1 MLREGEAMG
10 VWRLRQALH
19 ASEGGQWY
27 RARHALAAE
36 QTSAVLVLGRS
47 ERAADV
53 MLRFADQAGDLG
65 RLAHQAIAVPTD
77 SGVTTGGAPYLIIEG
92 ADSACCKP
100 ILAACATLD
109 LRERLQWLVQLCEAL
124 RYAHQQSWLLG
135 EMDPAMLWID
145 TVDLRPL
152 LMGVGL
158 VRMPDPADPFDRGVS
173 LGATAGYRAP
183 ELLAGE
189 PPSLATEAYGLGAL
203 LSVLVQGHLPVL
215 TAVDLGLEFEDLA
228 AEAAAG
234 STGLE
239 ALWPALGAAELAGL
253 QALLSPCS
261 ALDAVERYASAE
273 AIADKLRD
281 WLALAS
287 PPAVTFRNG
296 AAAENGDAGAEAT
309 RYSPSMPAS
318 SSTPSESSTSPSS
331 SASSASSAASTA
343 SAASPAPN
351 PAEPAVS
358 TAWVAALRRRWRRA
372 LGHLMRANQ
381 PTPPRR

>member
-1 MLREGEAMG
+1 MG

-27 RARHALAAE
+27 RARHALATA
-36 QTSAVLVLGRS
+36 QTSAVLVLSRN

-65 RLAHQAIAVPTD
+65 RLDHPAIAVPTD
-77 SGVTTGGAPYLIIEG
+77 SGVTTGGAPYLIVEG

-100 ILAACATLD
+100 ILAACATLG
-109 LRERLQWLVQLCEAL
+109 LRERLAWLVQLCEAL

-135 EMDPAMLWID
+135 EIDPAMLWID

-173 LGATAGYRAP
+173 LGATAGYQAP

-189 PPSLATEAYGLGAL
+189 PPSLATEAFGLGAL

-228 AEAAAG
+228 AESAAAN
-234 STGLE
+234 TGLE
-239 ALWPALGAAELAGL
+239 ALWPTLNTSELAGL
-253 QALLSPCS
+253 TALLRPCS
-261 ALDAVERYASAE
+261 ALNAADRYVSAE
-273 AIADKLRD
+273 AIADELRD
-281 WLALAS
+281 WLALLPPSPVTIPVGAHIDGDLETLLATVAAMAAADAS
-287 PPAVTFRNG
+287 PPK
-296 AAAENGDAGAEAT
+296 
-309 RYSPSMPAS
+309 SPKPPQPPKPIPPPRS
-318 SSTPSESSTSPSS
+318 
-331 SASSASSAASTA
+331 
-343 SAASPAPN
+343 
-351 PAEPAVS
+351 AEPVGPTNWV
-358 TAWVAALRRRWRRA
+358 TALGRRWRQA
-372 LGHLMRANQ
+372 LRQLMQATL
-381 PTPPRR
+381 PTPPRG

>member
-10 VWRLRQALH
+10 VWRLLQALH

-27 RARHALAAE
+27 RARHALATE
-36 QTSAVLVLGRS
+36 QTSAVLVLGRT

-77 SGVTTGGAPYLIIEG
+77 SGVTTGGAPYLIVEG
-92 ADSACCKP
+92 ADSDCCKP

-158 VRMPDPADPFDRGVS
+158 VRMPDPVDPFDRGVS
-173 LGATAGYRAP
+173 LGATAGYQAP
-183 ELLAGE
+183 ELLVGE
-189 PPSLATEAYGLGAL
+189 PPSLATEAFGLGAL

-215 TAVDLGLEFEDLA
+215 TAVDLGLEFEDVAGETA
-228 AEAAAG
+228 AD
-234 STGLE
+234 STALDT
-239 ALWPALGAAELAGL
+239 LWPTLSAVELAGL
-253 QALLSPCS
+253 HALLQPCS
-261 ALDAVERYASAE
+261 ALNAADRYVSAE
-273 AIADKLRD
+273 AIADALRA
-281 WLALAS
+281 WLALVPAPAAPIPVGAVIESDVDAAVPAPPSPPAS
-287 PPAVTFRNG
+287 PPVPR
-296 AAAENGDAGAEAT
+296 
-309 RYSPSMPAS
+309 
-318 SSTPSESSTSPSS
+318 
-331 SASSASSAASTA
+331 
-343 SAASPAPN
+343 
-351 PAEPAVS
+351 PAEQAAPS
-358 TAWVAALRRRWRRA
+358 DWLTALGRRWRQA
-372 LGHLMRANQ
+372 VGNLMQASL

>member
-1 MLREGEAMG
+1 MG

-27 RARHALAAE
+27 RARHALATE
-36 QTSAVLVLGRS
+36 QASAVLVLGRS

-77 SGVTTGGAPYLIIEG
+77 SGVTTGGAPYLIVEG
-92 ADSACCKP
+92 ADSVCCKP

-173 LGATAGYRAP
+173 LGATAGYQAP

-189 PPSLATEAYGLGAL
+189 PPSLATEAFGLGAL

-215 TAVDLGLEFEDLA
+215 TAVDLGLEFEDVA
-228 AEAAAG
+228 ADAAAG
-234 STGLE
+234 STGLD
-239 ALWPALGAAELAGL
+239 ALWPALSAAELDGL
-253 QALLSPCS
+253 HALLRPCS
-261 ALDAVERYASAE
+261 ALHAADRYVSAE
-273 AIADKLRD
+273 AIADELRG
-281 WLALAS
+281 WLAL
-287 PPAVTFRNG
+287 V
-296 AAAENGDAGAEAT
+296 
-309 RYSPSMPAS
+309 
-318 SSTPSESSTSPSS
+318 
-331 SASSASSAASTA
+331 
-343 SAASPAPN
+343 PAPAA
-351 PAEPAVS
+351 PIPVGVVIDAAVATAAPPDRLPPPPPTPVRRSVEEPLPTDWLS
-358 TAWVAALRRRWRRA
+358 ALRRRWRQA
-372 LGHLMRANQ
+372 VGNLMQ
-381 PTPPRR
+381 STLPTPPRR

>member
-1 MLREGEAMG
+1 MLREGEALG

-27 RARHALAAE
+27 WARHALATA
-36 QTSAVLVLGRS
+36 QTSAVLVLGRN

-77 SGVTTGGAPYLIIEG
+77 SGVTAGGAPYLIVEG

-145 TVDLRPL
+145 SVDLRPL

-173 LGATAGYRAP
+173 LGATAGYQAP

-189 PPSLATEAYGLGAL
+189 PPSLATEAFGLGAL

-215 TAVDLGLEFEDLA
+215 TAVDLGLEFEDLD
-228 AEAAAG
+228 AESGAG
-234 STGLE
+234 NAGLE
-239 ALWPALGAAELAGL
+239 ALWPGLSAVELAGL
-253 QALLSPCS
+253 QGLLRPCS
-261 ALDAVERYASAE
+261 ALDAAERYASAE
-273 AIADKLRD
+273 AIADQLRQ
-281 WLALAS
+281 WLALA
-287 PPAVTFRNG
+287 PKPAAPVPVGTAVESD
-296 AAAENGDAGAEAT
+296 AAD
-309 RYSPSMPAS
+309 
-318 SSTPSESSTSPSS
+318 
-331 SASSASSAASTA
+331 A
-343 SAASPAPN
+343 SAATLAPPLPSPLSLSLSLPSPSPSPLPSPLAR
-351 PAEPAVS
+351 PAEP
-358 TAWVAALRRRWRRA
+358 TAPDDWMSALGRRWRRL
-372 LGHLMRANQ
+372 LGQLMQATL
-381 PTPPRR
+381 PTPPPG

>member
-27 RARHALAAE
+27 RARHALATE

-47 ERAADV
+47 EHAADV

-77 SGVTTGGAPYLIIEG
+77 SGVTAGGAPYLVVER

-158 VRMPDPADPFDRGVS
+158 VRMPDPTDPFDRGVS
-173 LGATAGYRAP
+173 LGATAGYQAP
-183 ELLAGE
+183 ELLAGG
-189 PPSLATEAYGLGAL
+189 PPSLATEAFGLGAL

-228 AEAAAG
+228 VEAAAG
-234 STGLE
+234 SAGLD
-239 ALWPALGAAELAGL
+239 ALWPALNAAELAGL
-253 QALLSPCS
+253 QALLRPCE
-261 ALDAVERYASAE
+261 ALDATDRYVSAE
-273 AIADKLRD
+273 AIADALRE
-281 WLALAS
+281 WLALLPTPAPIIPAGGAIEINFAAVLAS
-287 PPAVTFRNG
+287 V
-296 AAAENGDAGAEAT
+296 
-309 RYSPSMPAS
+309 AS
-318 SSTPSESSTSPSS
+318 EGSRPLK
-331 SASSASSAASTA
+331 SSAAPSV
-343 SAASPAPN
+343 P
-351 PAEPAVS
+351 EPAATS
-358 TAWVAALRRRWRRA
+358 GWVATLGRRWRQA
-372 LGHLMRANQ
+372 VGHLMRA
-381 PTPPRR
+381 